1 MILGYIL
8 ICGMGPME
16 PETIDGC
23 RVYTEQF
30 PTYLLCENERQGFLD
45 EPNLR
50 EGHYVDDSLCFIIGT
65 GV

>member
-16 PETIDGC
+16 PYAINGC
-23 RVYTEQF
+23 IAYTEQF
-30 PTYLLCENERQGFLD
+30 AELTECENERQGFLD
-45 EPNLR
+45 EPTLR
-50 EGHYVDDSLCFIIGT
+50 PGQYVDESRCIVIGT